1 MRPQTPNINMEMRR
15 PTSPPE
21 TPPTGSP
28 AFPRSKGRA
37 SPSAK
42 GVDTLGGVGTQFGGG
57 RGVVHPEAISPMES
71 TEDDEESDSDAS
83 DASDASDSPPQSPAS
98 RGHRD
103 ETWSSIQEHLTST
116 TIEIEEVEIKQTFTI
131 VEQDEDDMESDG
143 DDGNPPLQPDSI
155 EEYPDSSRSGSPS
168 SQDRELP
175 EGMLDGMANVRCGD
189 ESDTSDSEFGDDDLI
204 QHLRLM
210 RQARRQRRMTSVSK
224 RTVSERGSD
233 SDREDLQPY
242 DMGEPTAQR
251 RIRRKLNRLSLI
263 SNPRDIIIE
272 LAEPTSDD
280 QMSADDGEG
289 EGDSGL
295 FHFWRLMEVD
305 DAE

>member
-28 AFPRSKGRA
+28 AFSRSKGPNGRA
-37 SPSAK
+37 SPGA
-42 GVDTLGGVGTQFGGG
+42 GPLGGVGKQFDVAP
-57 RGVVHPEAISPMES
+57 GVLHPEAISPMES
-71 TEDDEESDSDAS
+71 TEGDEESDSDDS

-98 RGHRD
+98 YVHRD
-103 ETWSSIQEHLTST
+103 ETWSSIQEHLTTT
-116 TIEIEEVEIKQTFTI
+116 TIEIEEVEIEETFTI
-131 VEQDEDDMESDG
+131 VEQDEDDMDSD
-143 DDGNPPLQPDSI
+143 DDEDNPPLQPDSI
-155 EEYPDSSRSGSPS
+155 EYPESSRSGSPS
-168 SQDRELP
+168 SQEVP
-175 EGMLDGMANVRCGD
+175 EDVLNGMANVSCGD
-189 ESDTSDSEFGDDDLI
+189 ESDTTDSEFADDDLI
-204 QHLRLM
+204 QQLRLM

-242 DMGEPTAQR
+242 DMGESTNQR

-263 SNPRDIIIE
+263 SNPQDIIIE

-280 QMSADDGEG
+280 QMSGDDGEG
-289 EGDSGL
+289 ESGL

-305 DAE
+305 DADE